1 MTHELLLNELW
12 TQTLIRLGGET
23 RIAALARETKA
34 FLRPRGVK
42 SAEDLL
48 RFVLAYACGAMGLRS
63 TCAWGASAGLADI
76 SAVALLGRLRN
87 CAPWME
93 KLVAILLADT
103 LGSDEHQALARA
115 RIVRLVDATT
125 VQKAGI
131 EARSSGRLWRIHA
144 AFDLPSER
152 FSHFELTDEKG
163 AEKLD
168 IISVVAGEICIADRG
183 YMNLLTLHPM
193 PTSAIDTA
201 SAAR

>member
-1 MTHELLLNELW
+1 MTHETLLNELW
-12 TQTLIRLGGET
+12 VQTLARLGGAT
-23 RIAALARETKA
+23 AIAALARETKA
-34 FLRPRGVK
+34 FLHPRGIK

-103 LGSDEHQALARA
+103 LVSNEHKALARG

-131 EARSSGRLWRIHA
+131 EARSNGQLWRIHA
-144 AFDLPSER
+144 AFDLPPR
-152 FSHFELTDEKG
+152 PLG
-163 AEKLD
+163 RA
-168 IISVVAGEICIADRG
+168 
-183 YMNLLTLHPM
+183 
-193 PTSAIDTA
+193 SAILN
-201 SAAR
+201 